1 MGSNSTRET
10 NIIAKFGFDA
20 GSVARAIADGKRITD
35 IIAQIAEAADISKA
49 EASKAVRQLIA
60 ERREE
65 AADQIKVIKEASKA
79 ATEAIEKRTKDE
91 QTAREVRM
99 GYMREEAAYLAKVS
113 KESLSTA
120 AEVSEARIGYM
131 REEAAYLAKASLE
144 SLKTAETAS
153 EARIEYMREE
163 AAFLAKQSKEQLTR
177 TTETARAEVETAEA
191 EYSTRLE
198 QIRAYNQ
205 AVVALRRTQTE
216 TDLAAD
222 RVETEAA
229 ATEYNQRLAQ
239 IKAYNQAVTRL
250 RRQEREE
257 AAMLAGQGGRNARSF
272 MGGAAGMAG
281 GGPLGG
287 ILMGAGMGM
296 DPWSI
301 AGMATVGLTQ
311 KMYDLGVEARKEN
324 FEIEKLGI
332 YMGGAASQSD
342 ILNGRVRQLAVAM
355 GTDVVGAA
363 KAMQE
368 AISMATRPADAES
381 LVKMANNLA
390 LIKGTEIGT
399 EAHILSGIRNAF
411 GMKSG
416 EIGGVADKLARM
428 RTTAHLD
435 ITEGQMGGLDV
446 LAEESGASFDDMI
459 TAMSAMSV
467 KDVKAD
473 RAVAALR
480 QLMTKA
486 MYPTEK
492 AYKAQEEAGFHF
504 DKQSVA
510 AYGFIGALQRLDE
523 ALKRSGVSIR
533 EALGVESNRG
543 TLVAIEAMLD
553 KKTVAQIQ
561 AELAASAGSAREGG
575 EALLGTEEM
584 QAKSRGARWGN
595 VGARSGSGFA
605 AAGAGISKGLLW
617 AAEHMGGG
625 FGIFGETQA
634 SANDRVARQEAE
646 DAKTLERAVAAMAA
660 EKAAAKAGGGLGL
673 SREEQAAA
681 DESMRVR
688 EIEDAR
694 RTLLALEKQV
704 KSTTQAW
711 QALGRTNV
719 NSLTQ
724 GIDALSNKSEQWGT
738 YIIRLQDRLASTQEK
753 ISDKIES
760 RGSDYSTRTKTG
772 NMFLNYQRAMASR
785 GTAWDAMHGGD
796 LARADKET
804 NRYSTFMGNLRG
816 EDLLSIA
823 QKGFNSVELENAI
836 DTQMNDEGVVGS
848 LERSRRRTALRG
860 QARDFEKDV
869 DRRYT
874 AYKKMPGNRPD
885 RDFSKWF
892 VDSAERGQLEEQKI
906 LGEGA
911 VTKAKDL
918 QGEIAAESS
927 KFTTELEKQVK
938 LSERL
943 MDIQQQMVELEN
955 IKDVAERT
963 RRYGTLVEERKKI
976 HAEQTKSPVKA
987 LAEEGKNMAGTST
1000 FLLEARKHDVIPV
1013 ETKQDI
1019 HVDMKVTLQPGT
1031 TEAQAKEL
1039 AQKLGMHMQ
1048 TELERG
1054 RIVLTNSNDQAVAK

>member
-20 GSVARAIADGKRITD
+20 GSVARAIADGKKIAD

-49 EASKAVRQLIA
+49 EASKAVRQLIS

-65 AADQIKVIKEASKA
+65 MADNLKIIKESAKA
-79 ATEAIEKRTKDE
+79 AKDALDTRMKDE
-91 QTAREVRM
+91 QTARDVRM
-99 GYMREEAAYLAKVS
+99 EYMRTEAAWY
-113 KESLSTA
+113 
-120 AEVSEARIGYM
+120 
-131 REEAAYLAKASLE
+131 AKASKEKIRLDQE
-144 SLKTAETAS
+144 SAS
-153 EARIEYMREE
+153 NAARAIKEIDS
-163 AAFLAKQSKEQLTR
+163 FLDGQAKQRIARAQ
-177 TTETARAEVETAEA
+177 ETARAEMRALQEQHDAEVGRQKYVASARA
-191 EYSTRLE
+191 EEIESAASEYNVKLE

-205 AVVALRRTQTE
+205 AVVNLRRSQLE
-216 TDLAAD
+216 TDTQAD
-222 RVETEAA
+222 RMEVEAA
-229 ATEYNQRLAQ
+229 AAEYNQRLAN
-239 IKAYNQAVTRL
+239 IKAYNQAVTAL
-250 RRQEREE
+250 RRKQREE
-257 AAMLAGQGGRNARSF
+257 EAMASGQGARNAKSF

-287 ILMGAGMGM
+287 MMMGFGMGM
-296 DPWSI
+296 DPWTI

-324 FEIEKLGI
+324 YEIEKLGI

-342 ILNGRVRQLAVAM
+342 ILNGNVRRLAVSM
-355 GTDVVGAA
+355 GTDVVTAA

-368 AISMATRPADAES
+368 AISMATNPADADG

-390 LIKGTEIGT
+390 LIKGSDVGT

-411 GMKSG
+411 GMKQG
-416 EIGGVADKLARM
+416 EIGGVADKLAKM
-428 RTTAHLD
+428 RTSAHLD
-435 ITEGQMGGLDV
+435 ISEGQMGGLDV

-510 AYGFIGALQRLDE
+510 AFGFIGALQRLDE

-575 EALLGTEEM
+575 DALLGTEEM

-634 SANDRVARQEAE
+634 SANDRISRQEAE
-646 DAKTLERAVAAMAA
+646 DAKQLERAVAAMAA
-660 EKAAAKAGGGLGL
+660 EKAAAKAGGLGL
-673 SREEQAAA
+673 SKEEQAAA

-688 EIEDAR
+688 EIESAR
-694 RTLLALEKQV
+694 RELMSLEKQV
-704 KSTTQAW
+704 KMTTAAW
-711 QALGRTNV
+711 EALGRTNV

-738 YIIRLQDRLASTQEK
+738 YIIRLQDRLQSTQEK

-760 RGSDYSTRTKTG
+760 HGSDYSTRTRTG
-772 NMFLNYQRAMASR
+772 SMFLNFQRAAASR
-785 GTAWDAMHGGD
+785 GASWDAMHNGD
-796 LARADKET
+796 VGKADKESGRFT
-804 NRYSTFMGNLRG
+804 NFMGALRG

-823 QKGFNSVELENAI
+823 KKGFNTVEMENAI
-836 DTQMNDEGVVGS
+836 DTQMNDEGITDF
-848 LERSRRRTALRG
+848 LERSRRRTDLRK
-860 QARDFEKDV
+860 QARGFEKDV
-869 DRRYT
+869 DSRYR
-874 AYKKMPGNRPD
+874 AYQRMPGNRPD
-885 RDFSKWF
+885 RDFSKWY
-892 VDSAERGQLEEQKI
+892 VDTAERGQLEEQKI

-955 IKDVAERT
+955 IKDVSERT
-963 RRYGTLVEERKKI
+963 RRYSTLVEERKKI

-1000 FLLEARKHDVIPV
+1000 FLLEARKHDAVPV